1 MMGQGKLRDK
11 WAEMALESNKLC
23 SLDNHPHAEGLSCG
37 L

>member
-1 MMGQGKLRDK
+1 MGQGKLRDK

-23 SLDNHPHAEGLSCG
+23 SLDNHSHAEALSCG